1 MYLHLFFQ
9 PKPPAKQRPPSPVAK
24 FRSVVAELG
33 SAFRDRQTKL
43 QQNSSSNITEQAAD
57 AAAASVAVAD
67 NKKTVAAKR
76 SAKPSFDVASQEPAL
91 LTADVGVGS
100 LSSSS
105 LNQVE
110 HILHREPPLQLPI
123 GDNCTSSRSQQ
134 RSDNWVKVK
143 HQIGNQLASVLKLWM
158 VNTRARCM
166 RSNRGHDKRLTQ

>member
-33 SAFRDRQTKL
+33 SAFRDRHTKL
-43 QQNSSSNITEQAAD
+43 QQNNSNISNEQAAD
-57 AAAASVAVAD
+57 AASAD
-67 NKKTVAAKR
+67 NKKTIAVKLPG
-76 SAKPSFDVASQEPAL
+76 KLSFDVTGQEQTF
-91 LTADVGVGS
+91 LTADVGAEL

-105 LNQVE
+105 SSLKPVE
-110 HILHREPPLQLPI
+110 QSLHRAPPLSPPQLSST
-123 GDNCTSSRSQQ
+123 DNCTRSQQ
-134 RSDNWVKVK
+134 RSENWVKVK